1 MMAQGKVKWF
11 NRVKGYGFIQ
21 TEDGLDIFVHRT
33 AIRSGGKT
41 LTLKEG
47 DPVTFDIEQGERGA
61 KAVNVMRSDAG

>member
-1 MMAQGKVKWF
+1 MAQGKVKWF

-21 TEDGLDIFVHRT
+21 AEDGTDIFVHRT

-61 KAVNVMRSDAG
+61 KAVNVIRSDEG

>member
-1 MMAQGKVKWF
+1 MAQGKVKWF

-61 KAVNVMRSDAG
+61 KAVNVSRSDAG